1 MTLDILCVCGARPN
15 FMKIDAVVRAMRS
28 VAGLRP
34 SIVHTGQHYD
44 ERMFKVLFED
54 LGLPRPDVDLE
65 VGSGSHAVQT
75 ARIMERFEPVLLERR
90 PDLVLVV
97 GDVNSTVSCGL
108 VAVKLGIPL
117 GHVEAGLRSRDRSMP
132 EEINRVVTDSISDLL
147 FASEQSGMA
156 NLRREGVPEE
166 NLCFAGNVMIDTLLR
181 HRERAEGS
189 AVLNELGVSPK
200 GYAVLT
206 LHRPANVDDP
216 AVLGGIVEIVEA
228 IEGRL
233 PVVFPVHPRTRQRLS
248 DAGLLARLEAR
259 RDFQAVEPLG
269 YLDFLKLIAHARILL
284 TDSGGI
290 QEEAT
295 ILRVPCLTLRDSTER
310 PATVAAGFN
319 RVVGVNPATVLAAFD
334 EMLAAPPAGG
344 EPPERWDGRAGERIA
359 ARIEELGGEG
369 LASLRRVRAGG

>member
-1 MTLDILCVCGARPN
+1 MTLDVLCVCGARPN
-15 FMKIDAVVRAMRS
+15 FMKIDAVVRAMRA
-28 VAGLRP
+28 VPGLRP
-34 SIVHTGQHYD
+34 AIVHTGQHYD
-44 ERMFKVLFED
+44 ERMFEVLFED

-75 ARIMERFEPVLLERR
+75 ARIMERFEPVVRERR

-97 GDVNSTVSCGL
+97 GDVNSTVACGL

-117 GHVEAGLRSRDRSMP
+117 GHVEAGLRSRDRAMP

-147 FASEQSGMA
+147 FASEESGME

-181 HRERAEGS
+181 HRDRAEES
-189 AVLNELGVSPK
+189 AVLGELGVETR

-206 LHRPANVDDP
+206 LHRPSNVDD
-216 AVLGGIVEIVEA
+216 AAALEGIVEIVEA
-228 IEGRL
+228 VEERL
-233 PVVFPVHPRTRQRLS
+233 PVVFPVHPRTRGRLAE
-248 DAGLLARLEAR
+248 AGLLDRLQAR
-259 RDFQAVEPLG
+259 RGFRAVEPLG
-269 YLDFLKLIAHARILL
+269 YLDFLKLIAHARVLL

-310 PATVAAGFN
+310 PATVASGFN
-319 RVVGVNPATVLAAFD
+319 RVVGTDPATVLAAF
-334 EMLAAPPAGG
+334 EEVLAVPPGGG
-344 EPPERWDGRAGERIA
+344 EPPAGWDGRAGERIA
-359 ARIEELGGEG
+359 ARIAELGTGG
-369 LASLRRVRAGG
+369 LARLQAVRAGG